1 MHCSQARP
9 LILAGAGHAH
19 LVAFKYWLDQ
29 GYQPPKQT
37 LLINATPQAWYS
49 GMMPG
54 LLAGRYNE
62 TDCAIDLEPLCKKL
76 NIELLIEKVTAVN
89 AEHRRLTTSH
99 SQFDYRLLS
108 INTGGQSPSPDIT
121 GAGIPVAP
129 VKPFT
134 GFIDAW
140 QSWQNDAALQKIAV
154 IGGGAAAF
162 EVSLALRQSMPATE
176 IVMLCQTLLEQHP
189 QSVARKARIAL
200 QKAAIQ
206 LQENRSITA
215 IQKDCLLNETQVI
228 YQADAV
234 VLATGAAPLS
244 WFQTAGLQ
252 TDKAGFI
259 QINNQLQSL
268 SHPEVFVTGDAASL
282 PGAAHSGVYA
292 VRQGPVL
299 AQNISN
305 RLTEQPL
312 SHYRPQKHALALMAL
327 PEKSALMSYFNIS
340 AQGQLIGLWKN
351 YLDKRFVMQYPKK

>member
-1 MHCSQARP
+1 MQSSQTRP

-19 LVAFKYWLDQ
+19 LVALKHWLDE

-37 LLINATPQAWYS
+37 VLINPTSQAWYS

-62 TDCAIDLEPLCKKL
+62 TNCVIELEPLCKKL
-76 NIELLIEKVTAVN
+76 NIELLIDKVTAVD
-89 AEHRRLTTSH
+89 AEHHRLTTSH

-108 INTGGQSPSPDIT
+108 INTGGQPPSPDIT
-121 GAGIPVAP
+121 EAGIPIAP

-140 QSWQNDAALQKIAV
+140 RSWQNDATIKRIAV

-176 IVMLCQTLLEQHP
+176 IVMLCHKMLEQHS
-189 QSVARKARIAL
+189 QGVARKARVAL

-206 LQENRSITA
+206 LQESLSITA
-215 IQKDCLLNETQVI
+215 IHKDCLMNETQVI
-228 YQADAV
+228 CQADAV
-234 VLATGAAPLS
+234 VMATGAAPLP
-244 WFQTAGLQ
+244 WYQTAGLK

-268 SHPEVFVTGDAASL
+268 SHTDVFVTGDAASL
-282 PGAAHSGVYA
+282 PMAAHSGVYA

-299 AQNISN
+299 AQNLKCQIKS
-305 RLTEQPL
+305 QPL
-312 SHYRPQKHALALMAL
+312 SKYQPQKNALALMAL
-327 PEKSALMSYFNIS
+327 PEKKALMSYFNVS

-351 YLDKRFVMQYPKK
+351 YLDKRFVMQYQKK